1 MEPATD
7 VSIEM
12 KEREVQENEEGLR
25 QSDFNKN
32 GEMKPLVAEGPTKF
46 YFDKRETEEKYKK
59 IVEIF
64 KVQGSSEDEPD
75 SGPQEI
81 SMERLKFVIKCLHK
95 TKNPFHSFMNVLT
108 VKMGNYKSL
117 MEELDRIPRRRP
129 DFLSLDEFSEYTAMK
144 EKEETKMEWWLCCDG
159 DEPPKGT
166 LIDYFF
172 GIANA
177 QKVKMKPSAIL
188 FPLFALLLVAFHIA
202 EPYLDLKS
210 LLQFD
215 M

>member
-1 MEPATD
+1 MRNNLGPLSWKALKAI
-7 VSIEM
+7 VS
-12 KEREVQENEEGLR
+12 
-25 QSDFNKN
+25 
-32 GEMKPLVAEGPTKF
+32 
-46 YFDKRETEEKYKK
+46 
-59 IVEIF
+59 
-64 KVQGSSEDEPD
+64 
-75 SGPQEI
+75 
-81 SMERLKFVIKCLHK
+81 
-95 TKNPFHSFMNVLT
+95 
-108 VKMGNYKSL
+108 
-117 MEELDRIPRRRP
+117 
-129 DFLSLDEFSEYTAMK
+129 
-144 EKEETKMEWWLCCDG
+144 G

-188 FPLFALLLVAFHIA
+188 FPLFALLLVAIHIA

>member
-1 MEPATD
+1 
-7 VSIEM
+7 
-12 KEREVQENEEGLR
+12 
-25 QSDFNKN
+25 
-32 GEMKPLVAEGPTKF
+32 
-46 YFDKRETEEKYKK
+46 
-59 IVEIF
+59 
-64 KVQGSSEDEPD
+64 
-75 SGPQEI
+75 
-81 SMERLKFVIKCLHK
+81 
-95 TKNPFHSFMNVLT
+95 
-108 VKMGNYKSL
+108 
-117 MEELDRIPRRRP
+117 MEELDSIPRKRP

-188 FPLFALLLVAFHIA
+188 FPLFALLLVAIHIA

>member
-1 MEPATD
+1 MEPVTD

-12 KEREVQENEEGLR
+12 KEREVQENEESLHQGG
-25 QSDFNKN
+25 FNKN
-32 GEMKPLVAEGPTKF
+32 GEMKPLVTEGPTKF

-64 KVQGSSEDEPD
+64 KVQESSADEPD

-117 MEELDRIPRRRP
+117 MEELDSIPRKRP

-144 EKEETKMEWWLCCDG
+144 EKDETKMEWWHCCDG
-159 DEPPKGT
+159 FEAPKGT

-188 FPLFALLLVAFHIA
+188 FPLFALLLVAIHIA